1 MFFFFFS
8 FLVAKSILYTFT
20 DADNW
25 TLTHVDD
32 GSDVTCLLQHPVYW
46 DTLTHTHI
54 WGFCDVNG
62 F

>member
-1 MFFFFFS
+1 MVFFFS

-32 GSDVTCLLQHPVYW
+32 VSITAPCLLGHAHA
-46 DTLTHTHI
+46 HTHLR
-54 WGFCDVNG
+54 FL
-62 F
+62 

>member
-1 MFFFFFS
+1 MFCFVFS

-54 WGFCDVNG
+54 
-62 F
+62 